1 MTTTY
6 LEAIS
11 SALRDEMRADKDVFL
26 LGEDIARYGG
36 AFKVT
41 AGFLDE
47 FGSERV
53 IDTPIAESAIVGAAI
68 GAALVGLKPVAEMQF
83 ADFIANGFNQIVN
96 MAAKNHYR
104 WGAPVPMVIRCPSGG
119 TVRAGPFHSQ
129 NPEAWFTRVPGL
141 KVVCPSTPADA
152 YGLLLAAI
160 RDPNPVLYFEHKG
173 LYRHEKAELG
183 RKGEAIPL
191 GRARL
196 EREGQDLSVITYGG
210 TVRLARQVAKE
221 LEGEIHVEI
230 LDLRTLIPLDTQAIS
245 ASVRKTG
252 KALVLHED
260 TLTGGFGGEVAARI
274 AESDFEFLDAPVRRL
289 ASLDTPIPFAAS
301 LEDAFLPTADKIMTA
316 VRSLAAY

>member
-26 LGEDIARYGG
+26 LDEDIARYGG

-41 AGFLDE
+41 AGFLEE
-47 FGSERV
+47 FGPERV

-152 YGLLLAAI
+152 YGLLLASI

-173 LYRHEKAELG
+173 LYRHEKQELG
-183 RKGEAIPL
+183 TKGASIPL
-191 GRARL
+191 GKARL
-196 EREGQDLSVITYGG
+196 EREGTDLSIITYGG

-221 LEGEIHVEI
+221 LENEVSVEI
-230 LDLRTLIPLDTQAIS
+230 VDLRTLIPLDMETVS

-274 AESDFEFLDAPVRRL
+274 AEGDFEHLDAPVRRL
-289 ASLDTPIPFAAS
+289 ASLDTPIPFAAT
-301 LEDAFLPTADKIMTA
+301 LEDAFLPTADKIRTA